1 MTKKIRCLISAGPT
15 REWIDPVRF
24 ISNPSTG
31 KMGYALAEEA
41 VARGFEVD
49 LVSGPVSLS
58 APPGARVHHVVTA
71 AEMEKTMKE
80 LFDEAHLVIMAAA
93 VCDHRPKRQWS
104 EKLKKEDFPKDFEW
118 VKNNDIVQGLSAARK
133 NGQRI
138 IGFAAETTNSM
149 AHAAEKLASK
159 GLDWIALNEVSRK
172 GIGFASDFND
182 VTLLSR
188 AGETIALGRD
198 TKKKTARKI
207 LERVWP

>member
-1 MTKKIRCLISAGPT
+1 MDRPRAFCLQPIYGENGICFGRGSGGAGF
-15 REWIDPVRF
+15 RGRFGQRSGVLVR
-24 ISNPSTG
+24 S
-31 KMGYALAEEA
+31 
-41 VARGFEVD
+41 
-49 LVSGPVSLS
+49 
-58 APPGARVHHVVTA
+58 PGARVHHVVTA

-80 LFDEAHLVIMAAA
+80 LFYEAHLVIMAAA

-118 VKNNDIVQGLSAARK
+118 VKNNDIVLGLSAARK
-133 NGQRI
+133 NDQKI
-138 IGFAAETTNSM
+138 IGFAAETNNSM

-188 AGETIALGRD
+188 GGETIALGRD
-198 TKKKTARKI
+198 TKKNTARKI
-207 LERVWP
+207 LDRVWP